1 MKKSKYDISDADII
15 LEAYESDNNI
25 SENKEYKTI
34 RLMNWDLPYADMK
47 VPVDFEN
54 WDYDQ
59 QAEYI
64 KDNMFNKDK
73 TEVFDEKEAQMIMVA
88 SKFKQFDGFHWDS
101 TEYDDEDDEDEYDD
115 EDDDDESMNTNLTAD
130 SDLETT
136 SEAEL

>member
-101 TEYDDEDDEDEYDD
+101 TGYDDEDDE
-115 EDDDDESMNTNLTAD
+115 SMDTNLTAN
-130 SDLETT
+130 SHLETT
-136 SEAEL
+136 SEAGTPFRSDLI

>member
-1 MKKSKYDISDADII
+1 
-15 LEAYESDNNI
+15 
-25 SENKEYKTI
+25 
-34 RLMNWDLPYADMK
+34 MNWDYPYADMK

-59 QAEYI
+59 QSDYI

-73 TEVFDEKEAQMIMVA
+73 TEVFDEKEAQMVMVA

-101 TEYDDEDDEDEYDD
+101 TEYDDEDE
-115 EDDDDESMNTNLTAD
+115 DDESMNTNLTAN

>member
-1 MKKSKYDISDADII
+1 MKKSKYDISDVDII
-15 LEAYESDNNI
+15 LEAYESEDNS

-34 RLMNWDLPYADMK
+34 RLMVWDLPYADMK
-47 VPVDFEN
+47 VPVDFGN
-54 WDYDQ
+54 WDYEQ

-64 KDNMFNKDK
+64 KDNMFNEDK
-73 TEVFDEKEAQMIMVA
+73 TEIFDKREAQEVMFA

-101 TEYDDEDDEDEYDD
+101 TEYDDEDE
-115 EDDDDESMNTNLTAD
+115 DDESMDTNLTAN

>member
-1 MKKSKYDISDADII
+1 MKKSKYDISDVDII

-25 SENKEYKTI
+25 SEDKEYKTI
-34 RLMNWDLPYADMK
+34 RLMNWDYPYADMK
-47 VPVDFEN
+47 VPVDFGN
-54 WDYDQ
+54 WDYEQ

-64 KDNMFNKDK
+64 KDNMFDEDK
-73 TEVFDEKEAQMIMVA
+73 TEIFDEREAQEIMVA

-101 TEYDDEDDEDEYDD
+101 TEYDDEDDE
-115 EDDDDESMNTNLTAD
+115 SMNTNLTAN

>member
-1 MKKSKYDISDADII
+1 MTKSKYDISDVDII

-25 SENKEYKTI
+25 SEDKEYKTI
-34 RLMNWDLPYADMK
+34 RLMNWDYPYADMK
-47 VPVDFEN
+47 VPVDFGN
-54 WDYDQ
+54 WDYEQ

-64 KDNMFNKDK
+64 KDNMFDEDK
-73 TEVFDEKEAQMIMVA
+73 TEIFDEREAQEIMVA

-101 TEYDDEDDEDEYDD
+101 TEYDDEDDE
-115 EDDDDESMNTNLTAD
+115 SMNTNLITN

>member
-1 MKKSKYDISDADII
+1 MNKSKYDISDTDII
-15 LEAYESDNNI
+15 LEAYELDDTSSD
-25 SENKEYKTI
+25 KEYKTI

-47 VPVDFEN
+47 VPVDFDN
-54 WDYDQ
+54 WNYEQ
-59 QAEYI
+59 QSDYI

-88 SKFKQFDGFHWDS
+88 SKSDQFDGFHWDS
-101 TEYDDEDDEDEYDD
+101 TEYDDEDDE
-115 EDDDDESMNTNLTAD
+115 SMDTNLTVN